1 MSNQEIENK
10 PILTYKEYE
19 KIINKELEDYKD
31 MINEFRQQYIDF
43 SNVEH
48 FFQVEPL
55 SYIDY
60 CDINGFEREFKDEEL
75 KELF

>member
-19 KIINKELEDYKD
+19 KIINKELEDYHN
-31 MINEFRQQYIDF
+31 MIKEFRQQYIDF
-43 SNVEH
+43 NDVEQ
-48 FFQVEPL
+48 FFKIEPL

-60 CDINGFEREFKDEEL
+60 CDINGYEREFKDDEL